1 MMKDERKEQK
11 RKEAFRKWARQH
23 AKLRRNLRKHGGDIL
38 QSGNFSRSDTL
49 FLGQAFRL
57 GFLRNRYASSFFAD
71 PLGNVARAGC
81 NGDAERSD
89 ADRFQEAPRL
99 VV

>member
-38 QSGNFSRSDTL
+38 QSGNFKST
-49 FLGQAFRL
+49 
-57 GFLRNRYASSFFAD
+57 NSFI
-71 PLGNVARAGC
+71 
-81 NGDAERSD
+81 
-89 ADRFQEAPRL
+89 QH
-99 VV
+99 